1 MWNKIYKAIVKS
13 QQRRAAYWQMQNLTD
28 KELRDIGISRAE
40 IKRIAY
46 EVQYCTAWLTN
57 KLYHTCQKSKPLKET
72 LN

>member
-13 QQRRAAYWQMQNLTD
+13 QKRRAAYWQMQNLTD

-46 EVQYCTAWLTN
+46 DL
-57 KLYHTCQKSKPLKET
+57 
-72 LN
+72 

>member
-13 QQRRAAYWQMQNLTD
+13 QERRAAYWQMQNLTD

-46 EVQYCTAWLTN
+46 EV
-57 KLYHTCQKSKPLKET
+57 
-72 LN
+72 

>member
-13 QQRRAAYWQMQNLTD
+13 QERRAAYWQMQNLTD

-46 EVQYCTAWLTN
+46 EA
-57 KLYHTCQKSKPLKET
+57 
-72 LN
+72 

>member
-28 KELRDIGISRAE
+28 KELRDIGISRAD

-46 EVQYCTAWLTN
+46 EV
-57 KLYHTCQKSKPLKET
+57 
-72 LN
+72 

>member
-13 QQRRAAYWQMQNLTD
+13 QERRAAYWQLQNLTD

-46 EVQYCTAWLTN
+46 DL
-57 KLYHTCQKSKPLKET
+57 
-72 LN
+72 

>member
-28 KELRDIGISRAE
+28 KELRDIGISRAD

-46 EVQYCTAWLTN
+46 DL
-57 KLYHTCQKSKPLKET
+57 
-72 LN
+72 

>member
-13 QQRRAAYWQMQNLTD
+13 QERRAAYWQMQNLTD

-46 EVQYCTAWLTN
+46 DL
-57 KLYHTCQKSKPLKET
+57 
-72 LN
+72 

>member
-46 EVQYCTAWLTN
+46 DL
-57 KLYHTCQKSKPLKET
+57 
-72 LN
+72 

>member
-46 EVQYCTAWLTN
+46 EV
-57 KLYHTCQKSKPLKET
+57 
-72 LN
+72 

>member
-46 EVQYCTAWLTN
+46 ED
-57 KLYHTCQKSKPLKET
+57 
-72 LN
+72 

>member
-40 IKRIAY
+40 IKRISY
-46 EVQYCTAWLTN
+46 EV
-57 KLYHTCQKSKPLKET
+57 
-72 LN
+72 

>member
-13 QQRRAAYWQMQNLTD
+13 QERAAYWQMQNLTD

-46 EVQYCTAWLTN
+46 EV
-57 KLYHTCQKSKPLKET
+57 
-72 LN
+72 